1 MPDIRTNARGTCFVC
16 APNCSSLTNLKVPSR
31 YQVFALTNCYSWA
44 SVRKTTCHL
53 LPGKTSAHEK
63 TLWQAFFVEFKLQVS
78 WVFGAAALPQAI
90 GSMGNITWVRK
101 WSHWFSSSVVSWY
114 LDGTFTLVRQPYAQ
128 LFSVNAFV
136 QFGANMKQ
144 EPLAFVM
151 MSGKRKKG
159 YKKVKISSQPNVS
172 VNLPYDTDLE
182 VILKCVELLTS

>member
-1 MPDIRTNARGTCFVC
+1 MPDFRTNARGTCFVC

-53 LPGKTSAHEK
+53 LPAKTSVHEK

-90 GSMGNITWVRK
+90 GSMGNITWVRQ

-114 LDGTFTLVRQPYAQ
+114 LDATFKLVRQPYAQ

-144 EPLAFVM
+144 VPLAFVV

-159 YKKVKISSQPNVS
+159 YKKVKKS
-172 VNLPYDTDLE
+172 
-182 VILKCVELLTS
+182 